1 MQLDGVEGRSN
12 IVSMPR
18 EGRLDAPGTL
28 HHVMARGIEGIDI
41 FRTDE
46 DRNDFLNR
54 LTYQYETETLGIA
67 EEKLRLERRTRDV
80 VKVTKLVCQ
89 LEGRKFEF
97 TGASIARF
105 LGVTTSLV
113 KRYSAPEELS
123 ELRDIL

>member
-18 EGRLDAPGTL
+18 EARLDAPGTL

-46 DRNDFLNR
+46 DRYDFLNR
-54 LTYQYETETLGIA
+54 LTYQCETETLGIA

-89 LEGRKFEF
+89 LEVRKFGF
-97 TGASIARF
+97 TGQALPVS
-105 LGVTTSLV
+105 
-113 KRYSAPEELS
+113 
-123 ELRDIL
+123 